1 MERWNDG
8 TWCRGR
14 RWGAMVLL
22 LAIVPS
28 FRLAAQ
34 VGNDPSHSPYRDV
47 RRGATL
53 VLTFGHLGGSRG
65 GPGVGISDGPTG
77 GLRYEA
83 SFGALGAAL
92 GIAYGHTTRFVV
104 DPTKDSVSRKS
115 GPFDTDVV
123 LADAALQLSL
133 TGRKTWHGLAP
144 YVGGALGVA
153 VGGGSPPRSEERR
166 VGKEGRRCG
175 RRR

>member
-34 VGNDPSHSPYRDV
+34 VGHDPSHSPYRDV

-53 VLTFGHLGGSRG
+53 VLTFGHLGARAADPAWASRTARPEDSAMRRRSARSAPRSGSR
-65 GPGVGISDGPTG
+65 T
-77 GLRYEA
+77 A
-83 SFGALGAAL
+83 
-92 GIAYGHTTRFVV
+92 TR
-104 DPTKDSVSRKS
+104 R
-115 GPFDTDVV
+115 
-123 LADAALQLSL
+123 
-133 TGRKTWHGLAP
+133 
-144 YVGGALGVA
+144 
-153 VGGGSPPRSEERR
+153 GSSSIRP
-166 VGKEGRRCG
+166 
-175 RRR
+175 

>member
-34 VGNDPSHSPYRDV
+34 VGHDPSHSPYRDV

-53 VLTFGHLGGSRG
+53 VLTFGHLGGSLG
-65 GPGVGISDGPTG
+65 GPGVGITVRPNG
-77 GLRYEA
+77 GLRHEQ
-83 SFGALGAAL
+83 SFRALGDVL
-92 GIAYGHTTRFVV
+92 RIAFGHT
-104 DPTKDSVSRKS
+104 
-115 GPFDTDVV
+115 
-123 LADAALQLSL
+123 
-133 TGRKTWHGLAP
+133 
-144 YVGGALGVA
+144 
-153 VGGGSPPRSEERR
+153 
-166 VGKEGRRCG
+166 
-175 RRR
+175 